1 MKIRFLILHM
11 AACFGG
17 SAAVLAQ
24 PADPINM
31 DESKVAPYS
40 LPPVLRTASGKMIKT
55 AAQWSTIQRPA
66 LLSLYQKH
74 VYGKMPGKAP
84 ATHYKVTGIND
95 TALGNRAMAKQVTI
109 YFTADTTGP
118 QMALLLYLPKNARAK
133 VPVFTGLN
141 FYGNQSTS
149 NDPSV
154 TIARGWVNNNASAGI
169 VNHRAGDSSR
179 GLQAG
184 RWPASML
191 IEAGYGLATVYY
203 GDLEPDLATGY
214 QSGIRT
220 TLAQVLKTAPE
231 EWSAIGAWAW
241 GLSRML
247 DYLETEKAV
256 DSKKIIVTGHSRLGK
271 AALWA
276 GAIDARFAAVVSNN
290 SGEGGAALAKR
301 NFGETILRIN
311 TTFPHWFVPA
321 FTAYNTRAAALPVDQ
336 HMLLALIAP
345 RPLYVASAADDL
357 WSDPKGEF
365 LAAWYA
371 TPVYQLFNKKGI
383 ESKEMPSVNK
393 PVGHSIQYHIRT
405 GKHDITTYD
414 WEQYIRFA
422 NRFFK

>member
-1 MKIRFLILHM
+1 
-11 AACFGG
+11 
-17 SAAVLAQ
+17 
-24 PADPINM
+24 
-31 DESKVAPYS
+31 
-40 LPPVLRTASGKMIKT
+40 
-55 AAQWSTIQRPA
+55 
-66 LLSLYQKH
+66 
-74 VYGKMPGKAP
+74 
-84 ATHYKVTGIND
+84 
-95 TALGNRAMAKQVTI
+95 
-109 YFTADTTGP
+109 
-118 QMALLLYLPKNARAK
+118 
-133 VPVFTGLN
+133 
-141 FYGNQSTS
+141 
-149 NDPSV
+149 
-154 TIARGWVNNNASAGI
+154 VNNNASAAI
-169 VNHRAGDSSR
+169 ASHRAGDSSR

-203 GDLEPDLATGY
+203 GDLEPDFTTGY
-214 QSGIRT
+214 KSGIRT
-220 TLAQVLKTAPE
+220 TLAQVLGIKPE

-276 GAIDARFAAVVSNN
+276 GASDVRFAAVVSNN

-321 FTAYNTRAAALPVDQ
+321 FTAFNNKAAALPVDQ
-336 HMLLALIAP
+336 HMLLSLIAP
-345 RPLYVASAADDL
+345 RPLYVASAEDDL

-371 TPVYQLFNKKGI
+371 TPVYHLFNKKGI
-383 ESKEMPSVNK
+383 ESKNMPPVNK
-393 PVGHSIQYHIRT
+393 PVGQSVQYHIRT
-405 GKHDITTYD
+405 GKHDINTYD